1 MTTLLTAF
9 SDTKKGT
16 INKATVE
23 VDIRPGVGIHLVGLA
38 DTAVKESLL
47 RVITAMESCGYRF
60 PGQKVII
67 NIEPADLR
75 KTGEGFDLPIA
86 LGILLESGQVKFD
99 QEGFIF
105 HGQLGVDGAIRPTG
119 QERSIMEEG
128 KLSGAFVCGKLDSK
142 DEEEYEEYEYCGYYG
157 FSTLRELIDYAEFVW
172 ND

>member
-9 SDTKKGT
+9 SDTKKGP

-23 VDIRPGVGIHLVGLA
+23 VDIRPGLGIHLVGLA
-38 DTAVKESLL
+38 DAAVKESLL
-47 RVITAMESCGYRF
+47 RVVTAMQSCGYRF
-60 PGQKVII
+60 PGKKVII
-67 NIEPADLR
+67 NIAPAAPR
-75 KTGEGFDLPIA
+75 QTGEGFDLPIA

-99 QEGFIF
+99 PEGFIF
-105 HGQLGVDGAIRPTG
+105 HGQLGLDGSIRATD

-128 KLSGAFVCGKLDSK
+128 KLSGAFVCGKLNTED
-142 DEEEYEEYEYCGYYG
+142 EEYEFNNGHYG

>member
-38 DTAVKESLL
+38 DAAVKESLL

-67 NIEPADLR
+67 NIAPAALR

-99 QEGFIF
+99 PEGFIF
-105 HGQLGVDGAIRPTG
+105 HGELRVDGAIRLTG
-119 QERSIMEEG
+119 QEQAIMEKG
-128 KLSGAFVCGKLDSK
+128 QLRGAFVCGKRPTE
-142 DEEEYEEYEYCGYYG
+142 DEGYEFNDGHYG
-157 FSTLRELIDYAEFVW
+157 FGTLRELINYAEYVW

>member
-9 SDTKKGT
+9 SNTKKGT

-38 DTAVKESLL
+38 DSAVKETLL
-47 RVITAMESCGYRF
+47 RVFTALGSCGYRF

-67 NIEPADLR
+67 NLAPADLH
-75 KTGEGFDLPIA
+75 KTGAGFDLPIA

-99 QEGFIF
+99 QEGFTF
-105 HGQLGVDGAIRPTG
+105 HGQLGVDGAIFPTG

-128 KLSGAFVCGKLDSK
+128 KLSGAFVCGKLTTED
-142 DEEEYEEYEYCGYYG
+142 EEYEFNDGRYG
-157 FSTLRELIDYAEFVW
+157 FCTLRELIDYAEFVW